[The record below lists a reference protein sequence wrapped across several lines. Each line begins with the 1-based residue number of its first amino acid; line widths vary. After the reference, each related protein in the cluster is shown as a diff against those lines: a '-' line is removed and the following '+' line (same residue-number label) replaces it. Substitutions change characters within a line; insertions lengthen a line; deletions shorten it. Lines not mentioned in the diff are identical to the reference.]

1 MFEVSDVCQSAF
13 FPPQAL
19 STIPCVQ
26 LHYGRKYHLSINE
39 MKLLVVIG
47 NIYIVYGNSFTGGSD
62 PVIHVREINKW
73 K

>member
-1 MFEVSDVCQSAF
+1 
-13 FPPQAL
+13 
-19 STIPCVQ
+19 
-26 LHYGRKYHLSINE
+26 
-39 MKLLVVIG
+39 MKLLVEIG